1 CRAARHL
8 RPRNQRFHVGHREND
23 TLLSAIRCTIQR
35 SRPVTAPCASS
46 KSSQPIRC
54 GTKVRFQRVRQRH
67 LRSIRAGRTALVQR
81 RLGLGPDHGPFLKE
95 GRMAVVLDTG
105 AVSRGSGN
113 QGSNKQRDVR
123 KRFVEDDLIGAVLLL
138 PENLFYNT
146 TAPGIVM
153 VLSKRKR
160 KPGEILL
167 INGSKLFSKGRPKNY
182 LE

>member
-1 CRAARHL
+1 
-8 RPRNQRFHVGHREND
+8 
-23 TLLSAIRCTIQR
+23 
-35 SRPVTAPCASS
+35 
-46 KSSQPIRC
+46 
-54 GTKVRFQRVRQRH
+54 
-67 LRSIRAGRTALVQR
+67 
-81 RLGLGPDHGPFLKE
+81 
-95 GRMAVVLDTG
+95 MAVVLDTG

-153 VLSKRKR
+153 VLNKRRR

-167 INGSKLFSKGRPKNY
+167 INGSKLFSKGRPNNF
-182 LE
+182 LEDGQIANES